1 MCECVWCVRVCA
13 HTEHTRQREYCMIH
27 CFYMACIVAQIS
39 APKNLL
45 AACCVVPAVGTH
57 THIGAY
63 TPQDAQ
69 LHRHRRFP
77 TTYTIQQGN
86 NTEICFTHSLHNLP
100 TRALREKKK
109 KKLPNEI
116 KISHCNLNK
125 MAVVFLFFVSP
136 DEGSCPL
143 SHKRTGSMK
152 SCRCPAVPAVLL
164 ALALHAVFEFSRSP
178 PPDRFPPNGIPS
190 SPVGQ

>member
-1 MCECVWCVRVCA
+1 MPTHPRTPSCTDTDA
-13 HTEHTRQREYCMIH
+13 FLQPTQFSREITPKYVLLIH
-27 CFYMACIVAQIS
+27 F
-39 APKNLL
+39 
-45 AACCVVPAVGTH
+45 
-57 THIGAY
+57 
-63 TPQDAQ
+63 
-69 LHRHRRFP
+69 
-77 TTYTIQQGN
+77 TTYPLV
-86 NTEICFTHSLHNLP
+86 HSE
-100 TRALREKKK
+100 REKN

-164 ALALHAVFEFSRSP
+164 ALALYAVFEFSRSP